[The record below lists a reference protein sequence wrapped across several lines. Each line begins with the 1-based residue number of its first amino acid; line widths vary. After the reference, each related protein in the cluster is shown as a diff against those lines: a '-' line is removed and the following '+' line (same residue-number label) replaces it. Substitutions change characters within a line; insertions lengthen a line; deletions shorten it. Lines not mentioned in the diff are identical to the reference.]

1 MEMIIKTTF
10 MVIPVNLFLA
20 NISIL
25 YPWKHLKTNAF
36 CYFQGGVGKGGGG
49 GTKCDYWLEMD

>member
-36 CYFQGGVGKGGGG
+36 CYFQGGGGGGG

>member
-36 CYFQGGVGKGGGG
+36 CYFQGGGG